1 MFRSLVGNI
10 LNLLLIACILG
21 TGVITLPFP
30 CSPCSAS
37 MEPCRE
43 KRAEEDR
50 LSSSHTCCQEA
61 PNVAC
66 HPGRECSNQT
76 DPPVSQAGPWVH
88 SLTQIAFSDL
98 PSGFLPPRQPS
109 LEVAGQSTGPLPSPT
124 SPLFLRNLA
133 FLC

>member
-10 LNLLLIACILG
+10 LKLLLIACILG
-21 TGVITLPFP
+21 TGVITLP
-30 CSPCSAS
+30 SPCSHSSAS
-37 MEPCRE
+37 MVACHD
-43 KRAEEDR
+43 KRAEGDR
-50 LSSSHTCCQEA
+50 VSPSHSCCQEA

-76 DPPVSQAGPWVH
+76 DPPVSQAGPRLH
-88 SLTQIAFSDL
+88 SLTQIAFADL
-98 PSGFLPPRQPS
+98 PSEVLPLREPS
-109 LEVAGQSTGPLPSPT
+109 LEVAGPSTGPLPAPT